1 MVFTAHIPYTVVF
14 IQPHTGITR
23 KDEIKI
29 VGINTRSGR
38 CQYQR
43 RNGNEIFTLPA
54 SLDNLLFFHG
64 HNLPFV
70 TGGDSSV
77 SIFNFLSANPERLKN
92 YLIENC
98 RDLTGKDK
106 RIKIHKVP
114 KKLLESLPQTLH
126 HLADHG
132 VESVAQERPF
142 SMVLRDYRAT
152 LHHDHGSISMLVTSN
167 SEASAIKQIMAV
179 ENCPR
184 CAIVAIKEVAVKY
197 VF

>member
-1 MVFTAHIPYTVVF
+1 MVFTANIPYTVVF
-14 IQPHTGITR
+14 IQHETGITR
-23 KDEIKI
+23 KDEIVI

-43 RNGNEIFTLPA
+43 RNGNEIYTLPA
-54 SLDNLLFFHG
+54 DLDNLLFFHG
-64 HNLPFV
+64 HNLPFA
-70 TGGDSSV
+70 TGGDTSV
-77 SIFNFLSANPERLKN
+77 GIFNFLSANPVRLKN

-98 RDLTGKDK
+98 RDLTGKEQ
-106 RIKIHKVP
+106 RINIHKVP
-114 KKLLESLPQTLH
+114 KKLLQSLPQTLH
-126 HLADHG
+126 HLADRG

-152 LHHDHGSISMLVTSN
+152 LHHDHGRISMLVTSN
-167 SEASAIKQIMAV
+167 SEASAIQQIMAV

-197 VF
+197 IF